1 MGRFASTA
9 SLYEHLRPPY
19 PSEFFHSVAERLGLS
34 RQSSLI
40 DLGTGPGLLALGFA
54 PYVGRIV
61 GVDPEPAMLDAARR
75 AAASTG
81 HALALIE
88 GKVETLGP
96 DIDSFDVVTIGRA
109 LHWMDREPT
118 LARLDRLVARDG
130 AIAICASFSAT
141 DGSNPWLDGYNDV
154 RRRWSPAKLWE
165 EAGRGT
171 RAHRDLPAFFRG
183 SAFQP
188 TELVTVETSH
198 TVSMEDLTRRTLT
211 YSSSSPEALGENAE
225 PMLRDVGEHLA
236 PFSRDG
242 AIAETIVSTAQI
254 VKRWS

>member
-19 PSEFFHSVAERLGLS
+19 PSEFFRSVAQKLGLS
-34 RQSSLI
+34 EQNSLI

-75 AAASTG
+75 AAASAG
-81 HALALIE
+81 HALTLIE
-88 GKVETLGP
+88 GKAEALTR
-96 DIDSFDVVTIGRA
+96 DIGSFDVVTIGRA

-118 LARLDRLVARDG
+118 LALLGRLVARDG
-130 AIAICASFSAT
+130 AILICASFSAA
-141 DGSNPWLDGYNDV
+141 DGSNPWLDGYNEV

-171 RAHRDLPAFFRG
+171 RTHRDLPAFFRG

-188 TELVTVETSH
+188 TELVSVETSR
-198 TVSMEDLTRRTLT
+198 TVSGEDLTRRTLT
-211 YSSSSPEALGENAE
+211 YSSSSPEALGANAE
-225 PMLRDVGEHLA
+225 AMLRDVRKHLD

-242 AIAETIVSTAQI
+242 VIAETIVSTAQI

>member
-9 SLYEHLRPPY
+9 ALYEHLRPPY
-19 PSEFFHSVAERLGLS
+19 PSEFFRSVAEKLGLS
-34 RQSSLI
+34 TQSSLI

-75 AAASTG
+75 TAASAG
-81 HALALIE
+81 HALTLIE
-88 GKVETLGP
+88 GKVETLSP
-96 DIDSFDVVTIGRA
+96 DISFDVVTIGRA

-118 LARLDRLVARDG
+118 LARLDRLVARGG
-130 AIAICASFSAT
+130 AILICASFSVT
-141 DGSNPWLDGYNDV
+141 DGRNPWLDGYNDV

-171 RAHRDLPAFFRG
+171 RTHRDLPAFFRG

-198 TVSMEDLTRRTLT
+198 VVGVEDLTRRTLT
-211 YSSSSPEALGENAE
+211 YSSSSPDALGDNVEA
-225 PMLRDVGEHLA
+225 MLRDVREHLA
-236 PFSRDG
+236 SFSG
-242 AIAETIVSTAQI
+242 NGVVAETIVSTAQI
-254 VKRWS
+254 VKR

>member
-19 PSEFFHSVAERLGLS
+19 PAEFFRSVAQKLGFS
-34 RQSSLI
+34 KQGSLI

-75 AAASTG
+75 AAASAG
-81 HALALIE
+81 HALTLIE
-88 GKVETLGP
+88 GKAETLGP
-96 DIDSFDVVTIGRA
+96 DIGSFDVVTIGRA

-141 DGSNPWLDGYNDV
+141 NGSNPWLDGYNEV

-165 EAGRGT
+165 EAGKGT
-171 RAHRDLPAFFRG
+171 RTHRDLPAFFHG

-188 TELVTVETSH
+188 TELVKVETSH
-198 TVSMEDLTRRTLT
+198 TVSVQDLTQRVLT
-211 YSSSSPEALGENAE
+211 YSSSSPEALGDNIGL
-225 PMLRDVGEHLA
+225 MLRDVEGHLA
-236 PFSRDG
+236 SFSRNRM
-242 AIAETIVSTAQI
+242 IAETIVSTAQI
-254 VKRWS
+254 VKR